1 MKQFISKEKMMTEKN
16 KEYYQ
21 VRVSK
26 RARAHLAVLVPA
38 FRDERGVNVSMADLA
53 SEAIL
58 SIPIPQPTEAS
69 ASKKRVRKATE
80 QPAQAA

>member
-1 MKQFISKEKMMTEKN
+1 MQKYDQQYPK
-16 KEYYQ
+16 
-21 VRVSK
+21 VRVTK
-26 RARAHLAVLVPA
+26 QARAHLEVLVPA
-38 FRDERGVNVSMADLA
+38 IREKRGLNVSMTDLV

-69 ASKKRVRKATE
+69 ASKKRARKATE